1 MAAAAV
7 TTAAAAAA
15 AAAAAEPAVAPA
27 AAMATAGLWQPAL
40 APSAARAWATLLI
53 GNSVNYTAMV
63 LVQAR
68 TVRRFSR
75 HSHVTLVTPDV
86 NSDTRARLAA
96 AGSRPIEVAPLHWRH
111 MHDAIGVQWRL
122 VFTKL
127 HVFNLT
133 EFAQVAFLD
142 ADAFA
147 NCAEVDQA
155 FAMCPHSELCG
166 VRDFH
171 LSPVRQR
178 PMVNAGLLVVRPS
191 ARRFAALLAA
201 RDAWVE
207 PQARLPEQEFLSEYF
222 LMPTK
227 QDVQRAQRKT
237 RGRFRSPLLG
247 LLPERWNSCRH
258 LLHALSPAA
267 SAEEVAALD
276 HTCVVHA
283 CAGKKLNRLPLCM
296 WAPRRGAAPFCN
308 STTVRHFQRLF
319 VRDHPCAVL
328 SRQSQKCTNTPRCH
342 WCTAAVRCTERAVP
356 CEALSDA
363 SKALEARFPS
373 NSRGGFGAQRVFKL
387 GGRWSAG

>member
-1 MAAAAV
+1 
-7 TTAAAAAA
+7 
-15 AAAAAEPAVAPA
+15 
-27 AAMATAGLWQPAL
+27 
-40 APSAARAWATLLI
+40 
-53 GNSVNYTAMV
+53 
-63 LVQAR
+63 
-68 TVRRFSR
+68 
-75 HSHVTLVTPDV
+75 
-86 NSDTRARLAA
+86 
-96 AGSRPIEVAPLHWRH
+96 
-111 MHDAIGVQWRL
+111 
-122 VFTKL
+122 
-127 HVFNLT
+127 
-133 EFAQVAFLD
+133 
-142 ADAFA
+142 
-147 NCAEVDQA
+147 
-155 FAMCPHSELCG
+155 
-166 VRDFH
+166 
-171 LSPVRQR
+171 
-178 PMVNAGLLVVRPS
+178 
-191 ARRFAALLAA
+191 
-201 RDAWVE
+201 
-207 PQARLPEQEFLSEYF
+207 
-222 LMPTK
+222 MPTK

-247 LLPERWNSCRH
+247 LLPERFNSCRH

-328 SRQSQKCTNTPRCH
+328 SRQSQKCSNTPRCH

-373 NSRGGFGAQRVFKL
+373 NARGGFGAQRVFKL